1 MPAPASWDWS
11 IGNINATA
19 AQTRAAYAAITSNG
33 PTRNFN
39 VIVWN
44 DIVNKIIEMR
54 QYWGDTDWSIAG
66 ATKSQTWMTP
76 SEQMTAKIFNA
87 CVLNM
92 PMIHPWPWEAT
103 LGRKLILPGDR
114 CYGAYFIYLTDA
126 LNHWIEDLRPVY
138 INPPCP
144 FNINLRYS
152 NDTVVRRAL
161 HTMSN
166 MSIHWIPHM
175 NLLRLRAKHVAARMN
190 PRLTI
195 NLKLP
200 LFNVAAV
207 EILLIGNIRTRNT
220 MIAANAAHVISA
232 EEYALTMN
240 GKISF
245 GDVVFVI
252 CPVDGTFFG
261 SGTIGLPGSIPVK
274 IASEFELTQTPL
286 GIWVARPRGISGS
299 IDGDFLG
306 TCYAIEPDSILV
318 KADMPIDLATS
329 LVFAFSDILRVAA
342 NLAIDMAPA
351 VKVFEA
357 PAGHIAIA
365 LDFELTSGFNFSEIE
380 GVVATGEIADAFE
393 LMATMD
399 RRLRTLIYPSP
410 LTFELSTSGLLG
422 FAFDEL
428 PTACDMLSEFSSTA
442 LLAFSDSELGFSG
455 SASGEFSG
463 EALLDY
469 ATNRLGIKGQ
479 LSEEFTANALAAI
492 SRNAIRT
499 GCTLLDMV
507 SSASASIFAPRH
519 PEYTSGSLL
528 GESAFAATFGS
539 GVLTAIDSD
548 MTASYSGE
556 GTVELDSLG
565 AIESAIDLTFTGQA
579 GLALVSAA
587 SLSANAQFSHTG
599 SATIIGQQYTLASE
613 IDDVLVSDL
622 DDILVTD
629 LEFHY

>member
-19 AQTRAAYAAITSNG
+19 AQTQAAYAAITGNG
-33 PTRNFN
+33 PTRNFS

-66 ATKSQTWMTP
+66 PTKSQTWMIP
-76 SEQMTAKIFNA
+76 SEQMTAEIFNA
-87 CVLNM
+87 CVINM

-126 LNHWIEDLRPVY
+126 LNHWIEDLSPRY

-144 FNINLRYS
+144 FYINLGIS

-166 MSIHWIPHM
+166 MSIHWTPHM
-175 NLLRLRAKHVAARMN
+175 KLLRLRVKHVAASMN

-195 NLKLP
+195 NMKLP

-220 MIAANAAHVISA
+220 MIAANAAHVMSA
-232 EEYALTMN
+232 EEYVLTLN

-252 CPVDGTFFG
+252 SPIDGTFTG
-261 SGTIGLPGSIPVK
+261 SGTVALPGSLPIEV
-274 IASEFELTQTPL
+274 ASEFELTQTPL

-306 TCYAIEPDSILV
+306 TCYVIEPDSILV
-318 KADMPIDLATS
+318 ASDMPIDFSSSLAFT
-329 LVFAFSDILRVAA
+329 FSDIIRLVA
-342 NLAIDMAPA
+342 NLAIDMTPTI
-351 VKVFEA
+351 KVIEA
-357 PAGHIAIA
+357 PADHIAAA
-365 LDFELTSGFNFSEIE
+365 LSAELTSGLNFSETE
-380 GVVATGEIADAFE
+380 SLVASGDISDAFE

-399 RRLRTLIYPSP
+399 RRLRTLIYPGP
-410 LTFELSTSGLLG
+410 LTFALSTSGLLG
-422 FAFDEL
+422 FAFDEI
-428 PTACDMLSEFSSTA
+428 PASGSMSSEFSSTA
-442 LLAFSDSELGFSG
+442 LLDFSDNELGFSG
-455 SASGEFSG
+455 SASGEFTG
-463 EALLDY
+463 GATLDY
-469 ATNRLGIKGQ
+469 ATNRLGVKGQ
-479 LSEEFTANALAAI
+479 LSEEFTMHALAGI
-492 SRNAIRT
+492 SRNAMHA
-499 GCTLLDMV
+499 GCTLLDML
-507 SSASASIFAPRH
+507 SSASASIFAPRY
-519 PEYTSGSLL
+519 PEYTSGSLS
-528 GESAFAATFGS
+528 GVSDFVATFGS
-539 GVLTAIDSD
+539 GVLTAIDGD

-556 GTVELDSLG
+556 GTVELGSLD
-565 AIESAIDLTFTGQA
+565 AIESAIDSTFTGQA
-579 GLALVSAA
+579 GLVLVSAVN
-587 SLSANAQFSHTG
+587 LSANAQFSHTG